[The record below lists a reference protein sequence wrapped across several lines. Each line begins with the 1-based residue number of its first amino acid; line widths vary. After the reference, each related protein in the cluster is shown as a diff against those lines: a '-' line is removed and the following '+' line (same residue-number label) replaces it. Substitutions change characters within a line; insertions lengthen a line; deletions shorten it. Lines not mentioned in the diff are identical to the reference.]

1 MKVIRLIFLFCL
13 LCINGLASPE
23 EGVLYSLKSIEF
35 REKSFPNK
43 IEIILY
49 VPSAPSFYPS
59 MVAVDGDSVGTMGA
73 EVKFLGE
80 ANGKVKIMVGINID
94 NCEHLMKNDRNW
106 RLADISGPKI
116 TLNKD
121 QKFIPLIF
129 FTHCMVG
136 VSVGKDIMK
145 DQIIEK
151 WLKDYEDK
159 QSKVERAG
167 PD

>member
-1 MKVIRLIFLFCL
+1 MCITALGNIRD
-13 LCINGLASPE
+13 
-23 EGVLYSLKSIEF
+23 GVFYSVANIEF
-35 REKSFPNK
+35 REETFPNK
-43 IEIILY
+43 LEIILY
-49 VPSAPSFYPS
+49 VPAASSFRPS
-59 MVAVDGDSVGTMGA
+59 MVAVHGESVGTMGA
-73 EVKFLGE
+73 EVKILGE
-80 ANGKVKIMVGINID
+80 ENGKLKILVGIDID

-106 RLADISGPKI
+106 RIADISGPKI
-116 TLNKD
+116 ALNKD